1 MSEGPKS
8 RRGHVPFRA
17 LGIAGGRFGQAGKF
31 GRFAQAG
38 RFGPSGTVRAE
49 GQVGEAGQEAGQ
61 EGIPRQAMHA
71 SDPAGMHASF
81 GPTLR
86 DLRYSERSAHNT
98 LDLYLPAN
106 TKMPPVVMW
115 LHGGAFCSGDKANPR
130 GLKYFLPAGIAVAA
144 MNYRLAP
151 DAIWP
156 AQLDDLR
163 DAFSYLRASAE
174 GFGIDATRIASFGVS
189 AGGHLSAMAA
199 IDFARDPATRLCAS
213 VIWHPPIDFPTMDED
228 MAASGIER
236 WGGQSSAPDSPL
248 SALMGVDIGKNPEM
262 AREASPIRH
271 LERLPAGTPLPALLI
286 QHGLKD
292 DRIAAGQSRRLHA
305 AFDKHGT
312 SPRLE
317 LDLLPDGSHGRG
329 SFAEPAIA
337 VRVIEFL
344 KQSFQA

>member
-1 MSEGPKS
+1 MVEGPNS
-8 RRGHVPFRA
+8 WRGRGSFRA
-17 LGIAGGRFGQAGKF
+17 AGMAGGRFGQRGRF

-38 RFGPSGTVRAE
+38 RVGQNGMAPAE
-49 GQVGEAGQEAGQ
+49 GQAGYADQEDGPHQ
-61 EGIPRQAMHA
+61 TRNP
-71 SDPAGMHASF
+71 SDPRARHAASE
-81 GPTLR
+81 PTFR
-86 DLRYSERSAHNT
+86 DLRYSEPSVQNT
-98 LDLYLPAN
+98 LDLYLPPDAER
-106 TKMPPVVMW
+106 PPVVIW
-115 LHGGAFCSGDKANPR
+115 LHGGAFCTGDKADPR
-130 GLKYFLPAGIAVAA
+130 GLKYFLSAGMAVAA
-144 MNYRLAP
+144 VNYRLAP
-151 DAIWP
+151 GAIWP

-163 DAFSYLRASAE
+163 DAFAYLRASAE
-174 GFGIDATRIASFGVS
+174 ELGIDATRVASFGVS

-199 IDFARDPATRLCAS
+199 VDLASDPATRLCAS
-213 VIWHPPIDFPTMDED
+213 VIWYPPVDFPTMDED
-228 MAASGIER
+228 MAAAGIER

-248 SALMGVDIGKNPEM
+248 SALMGVDIGQNPEI

-271 LERLPAGTPLPALLI
+271 LEQLAAGTPLPAILI

-305 AFDKHGT
+305 AFEKHGT

-344 KQSFQA
+344 KQSFEV